1 MRLTKPK
8 FWKTTN
14 IISIIFYPLSLIT
27 YLINISKKFSKKRNF
42 KIKTI
47 CVGNIFV
54 GGTGKTSLVIEINEL
69 LKKKFKTVFI
79 KKKL

>member
-27 YLINISKKFSKKRNF
+27 YLINISKNF
-42 KIKTI
+42 
-47 CVGNIFV
+47 
-54 GGTGKTSLVIEINEL
+54 
-69 LKKKFKTVFI
+69 LKKEI
-79 KKKL
+79 LKLKLYVLAIYLWVEQVKHL

>member
-69 LKKKFKTVFI
+69 LKKKI
-79 KKKL
+79 